1 MDIISETTHNINNI
15 NNDFK
20 KYAYNDQLILIAA
33 AVCIGISTKDIIQK
47 LLNDTLYP
55 ALKFIVTNSLYYWI
69 FKILKKKSS
78 STPFIVNTLN
88 VVGEIVWLF
97 LLWSIIVFISFVLFK
112 KLLNYNLI
120 SGQLSFINTV
130 GTVYEE
136 NVKPMTNEFWNT

>member
-1 MDIISETTHNINNI
+1 MDVISEATQNINTI

-20 KYAYNDQLILIAA
+20 KYAYNDQLILMAA
-33 AVCIGISTKDIIQK
+33 AVCIGMATKDVIQT

-69 FKILKKKSS
+69 FTILKKKSA

-88 VVGEIVWLF
+88 VIGQIAWLF
-97 LLWSIIVFISFVLFK
+97 LLWSIIVFVSFVLFK
-112 KLLNYNLI
+112 KLLNYNII
-120 SGQLSFINTV
+120 SSQLSFYNQV

-136 NVKPMTNEFWNT
+136 NVKPMLY

>member
-1 MDIISETTHNINNI
+1 MDVISEATHNINSI

-33 AVCIGISTKDIIQK
+33 AVCIGMATKDIIQT

-69 FKILKKKSS
+69 FTILKKKSA

-88 VVGEIVWLF
+88 TIGEIAWLF

-112 KLLNYNLI
+112 KLLNYNII
-120 SGQLSFINTV
+120 SNQLAFYNTV

-136 NVKPMTNEFWNT
+136 NVKPMIFK

>member
-1 MDIISETTHNINNI
+1 MDVISEATHNINTI

-33 AVCIGISTKDIIQK
+33 AVCIGVATKDIIQT

-69 FKILKKKSS
+69 FTILKKKSA

-88 VVGEIVWLF
+88 VIGQIAWLF

-112 KLLNYNLI
+112 KLLNYNII
-120 SGQLSFINTV
+120 SSQLAFYNTV

-136 NVKPMTNEFWNT
+136 NVKPMIF